1 MTELRLVPRNIYL
14 PFELAV
20 FIAANKDKLRN
31 LRALNR
37 AFWEEDHK
45 AIDASYNPY
54 SDPISETIKK
64 RFYKEVVELFAVT
77 ELEHQFRTYIE
88 PYWDQIDSAFY
99 SKLRRKQY
107 EKASS

>member
-1 MTELRLVPRNIYL
+1 MTNLRLVPRNANL

-37 AFWEEDHK
+37 TFWEEDHK

-54 SDPISETIKK
+54 SDPISETIRK
-64 RFYKEVVELFAVT
+64 RFNEEVLELFAVT
-77 ELEHQFRTYIE
+77 ELKHQFRTYME
-88 PYWDQIDSAFY
+88 SYWDFIDSRFY
-99 SKLRRKQY
+99 NKLRRKQH